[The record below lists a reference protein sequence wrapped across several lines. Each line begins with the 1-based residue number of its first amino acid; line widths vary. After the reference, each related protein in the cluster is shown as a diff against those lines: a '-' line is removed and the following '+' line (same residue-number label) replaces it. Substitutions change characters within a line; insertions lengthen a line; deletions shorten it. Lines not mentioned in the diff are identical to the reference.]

1 MISIAI
7 PAYESKGR
15 AEEFARFQFESFV
28 KQTYQDFEVVISDH
42 SQDNII
48 KNVCEEY
55 RDRLNIRHIFN
66 DERRGIS
73 SFNIN
78 NTIKYCRG
86 EIIKFLWFD
95 DFLWNE
101 YSLQYTYEAFDF
113 DTNWLVSAC
122 EHTKDDGK
130 TFYRTFY
137 PRYNEEIYL
146 GNNTISS
153 PSVLSIRNGK
163 DRIYFDNRLIWLMDV
178 DYYKKLYDKY
188 GLPKILNK
196 ITVVN
201 RDHKNQLT
209 HTMNTS
215 VKEREL
221 YLMKE
226 KYKSAKKT
234 KKQRRK
240 QHERK

>member
-15 AEEFARFQFESFV
+15 AGEFARFQFESFIQ
-28 KQTYQDFEVVISDH
+28 QTYKDFEIVISDH
-42 SQDNII
+42 SSDNTI
-48 KNVCEEY
+48 KDVCEEY
-55 RDRLNIRHIFN
+55 RDRLNIKHIFN
-66 DERRGIS
+66 DQGRGLS

-78 NTIKYCRG
+78 NAMKHCSG

-101 YSLQYTYEAFDF
+101 HSLQYTFEAFDK

-122 EHTKDDGK
+122 EHTRDEGK

-137 PRYNEEIYL
+137 PRYNDEIYL

-153 PSVLSIRNGK
+153 PSVLSIRNTK
-163 DRIYFDNRLIWLMDV
+163 DKIYFDDRLIWLMDV
-178 DYYKKLYDKY
+178 DYYKRLYDKF
-188 GLPKILNK
+188 GLPKVMNK

-201 RDHKNQLT
+201 RDHEHQLT
-209 HTMNTS
+209 HTMGADT
-215 VKEREL
+215 
-221 YLMKE
+221 KE
-226 KYKSAKKT
+226 KEYHMMAEEHEKT
-234 KKQRRK
+234 
-240 QHERK
+240 